1 MLAKKVA
8 VKPVK
13 KTTVE
18 LFEAIKHS
26 LENGEYYFSD
36 HGDVR
41 SKTRKNVNDLEV
53 VKILEGDDKWHEAG
67 KDKYVKGHKDW
78 NYHIRGRNSDEDQ
91 IRIAISFDESG
102 MVVITVINLD
112 EDEV

>member
-1 MLAKKVA
+1 MAKKVA

-41 SKTRKNVNDLEV
+41 SKTRKNVSDLEV
-53 VKILEGDDKWHEAG
+53 VKILEGNDKWHEAV
-67 KDKYVKGHKDW
+67 KD
-78 NYHIRGRNSDEDQ
+78 
-91 IRIAISFDESG
+91 
-102 MVVITVINLD
+102 
-112 EDEV
+112 